1 MTFTQKF
8 DDYVCIGDTITCTVD
23 GYTVT
28 APRRILAELLQG
40 RCRIYRRG
48 EWMAG
53 SL

>member
-8 DDYVCIGDTITCTVD
+8 DDYVCIGDSITCTVD

-28 APRRILAELLQG
+28 ARIAHDDTPVYWRRK
-40 RCRIYRRG
+40 
-48 EWMAG
+48 WMAR